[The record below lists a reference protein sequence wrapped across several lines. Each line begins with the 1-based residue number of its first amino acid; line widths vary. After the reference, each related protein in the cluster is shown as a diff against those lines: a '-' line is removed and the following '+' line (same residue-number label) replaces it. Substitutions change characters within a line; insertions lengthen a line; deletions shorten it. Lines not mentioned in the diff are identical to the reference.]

1 MVAFHMSLIWS
12 RLRNHLHVIVVV
24 IALIIVMTWP
34 TIRYV
39 FDTEV
44 FWLPTKV
51 FDVWTKFWNAWFGK
65 LLLTGQAEYSY
76 TDLMFYPNGVSLDFH
91 NFAMPH
97 MLLQNVFGA
106 FLPMSNAYNLVY
118 LLTIFAAVISAY
130 VYLLY
135 LFRHRWISLFG
146 AIVFGCSIYVIAR
159 PSQPDVT
166 MIFSIPLTLYY
177 LHRAVLEK
185 KWRLAAISGFWAGV
199 TAFTGYYTYIV
210 LLIALGLYILYFSL
224 ERWRKPEFWLRIVL
238 MLAIAGSFGF
248 ARAYP
253 MLRDSHVLEEALTK
267 GGGQESNNDLVQ
279 NFVNFDHP
287 LLTPI
292 FRDLFDLNI
301 DPRWNTSYLGYLPLL
316 LIVLGFTRPTYRRK
330 MFFWLY
336 LMIPFLLLRLGSVLT
351 VNGQQFNDIVL
362 PKHLLN
368 ELIPAVFGAFH
379 STDYFHAGVLLP
391 LAVLSCYGLMT
402 LLHALRS
409 KYRLLIIV
417 MLIALLAFEYY
428 VPLDQMFISEQQ
440 FAFLE
445 WLAQED
451 DQGTIRLIN
460 VPMGRIDAKLYDFYQ
475 TLSGYPHVEG
485 VAGRTPPA
493 AYDYINKNLILAA
506 WSEGKSLRCQI
517 ANQDD
522 YLHALDSLATD
533 GFSHV
538 IRHRT
543 LWNPSRVSD
552 SFIYTDAAFKNE
564 FSVVYRLSQLRESC
578 PGHMHGNDWATH
590 LQRFLTRPDIVPKS
604 NETLLSLHPAEAP
617 NEKLVRFYAGEA
629 AGWKGLIHILDT
641 GSSGIIVQS
650 SEPDYSTMAD
660 IASRNSIVWLIY
672 NPQQTALSTMG
683 DFADQFANYYKTCQR
698 LELGDDTVFEYAIS
712 KDFPCELVDLRSSLA
727 VTYESRI
734 QLAERLIRDD
744 PAKLDI
750 YLWWSGPRDGK
761 NAYSVQVFNEHGQKV
776 SQSDHVILA
785 DPLQLHSIDKA
796 GFASGRYSV
805 RLIVYDYV
813 TKQSQPGTILG
824 NQETFRRELEIA
836 RFTVTP

>member
-1 MVAFHMSLIWS
+1 MSRIFTS
-12 RLRNHLHVIVVV
+12 LRNHLHFIVIVTAV
-24 IALIIVMTWP
+24 IIAMTYP

-39 FDTEV
+39 FDTDV

-51 FDVWTKFWNAWFGK
+51 FDVWTNFWNAWYGK
-65 LLLTGQAEYSY
+65 LLLGGGADFYY
-76 TDLMFYPNGVSLDFH
+76 TELMFYPQGVSLDFH
-91 NFAMPH
+91 NFAIPH
-97 MLLQNVFGA
+97 MLLLNGLDV
-106 FLPMSNAYNLVY
+106 FLPVSNAYNLAY
-118 LLTIFAAVISAY
+118 LLIIFATTLSAY

-146 AIVFGCSIYVIAR
+146 AIIFGCSIYVTGR
-159 PSQPDVT
+159 PSQPLVT
-166 MIFSIPLTLYY
+166 MIFSIPLTLYAF
-177 LHRAVLEK
+177 HRAVLEK
-185 KWRLAAISGFWAGV
+185 RWRLAAISGFWAGI

-210 LLIALGLYILYFSL
+210 ILIALGLYILYFSL
-224 ERWRKPEFWLRIVL
+224 DRWRKPGYWLRVMAL
-238 MLAIAGSFGF
+238 LAVAGSFGF

-253 MLRDSHVLEEALTK
+253 MLSNTEVLSQALTK
-267 GGGQESNNDLVQ
+267 GGGEELNNDLIQ
-279 NFVNFDHP
+279 SFVNFDHP
-287 LLTPI
+287 VLTPI
-292 FRDLFDLNI
+292 FEELFDVKI
-301 DPRWNTSYLGYLPLL
+301 DIRWNTSYLGYLPLL
-316 LIVLGFTRPTYRRK
+316 LIVLGFMRPTYRRK

-351 VNGQQFNDIVL
+351 INGQQFNNIAL

-368 ELIPAVFGAFH
+368 QLIPAVFEAFY
-379 STDYFHAGVLLP
+379 STDYFHCGVLLP

-402 LLHALRS
+402 LLHGIRS
-409 KYRLLIIV
+409 KYRLYLIIL
-417 MLIALLAFEYY
+417 LITILTFEYY
-428 VPLDQMFISEQQ
+428 SGRNQLIMPDQQS
-440 FAFLE
+440 AFLE

-451 DQGTIRLIN
+451 DQGSIRLIN

-475 TLSGYPHVEG
+475 TLSDYPHVEG
-485 VAGRTPPA
+485 IAGRTPFS
-493 AYDYINKNLILAA
+493 AYGYINKNLILAA
-506 WSEGKSLRCQI
+506 WNEGKSLRCQL

-522 YLHALDSLATD
+522 YLHALDSLAAD
-533 GFSHV
+533 GFTHV

-543 LWNPSRVSD
+543 LWNSSGVSD
-552 SFIYTDAAFKNE
+552 SFIHADAAFKNE
-564 FSVVYRLSQLRESC
+564 FSEVYRLSQLRESC
-578 PGHMHGNDWATH
+578 PGHMPGNDWATH
-590 LQRFLTRPDIVPKS
+590 LQRFLTRPESVPKS
-604 NETLLSLHPAEAP
+604 NETLLSLHPVEAP
-617 NEKLVRFYAGEA
+617 NENLVRFYAGET
-629 AGWKGLIHILDT
+629 AGWKGLIHVLDT

-650 SEPDYSTMAD
+650 SDPDYSTMAD

-698 LELGDDTVFEYAIS
+698 LELGGDTVFEYAIS
-712 KDFPCELVDLRSSLA
+712 KDFPCDLVDLRSSLA

-744 PAKLDI
+744 PEKLDI
-750 YLWWSGPRDGK
+750 YLWWSDPLDGGY
-761 NAYSVQVFNEHGQKV
+761 AYSVQVFDEHGQKV

-796 GFASGRYSV
+796 GFESGRYSV